1 MSDSKSTDRLVLI
14 SADGH
19 AGGNHE
25 QYRSY
30 LESRYLEAF
39 DAWRQRYSNPFK
51 DLTGGTRNRNWDDE
65 RRLSELEADGVV
77 AEVLFPNT
85 IPPFF
90 PTGAV
95 VARPP
100 TPEDYELRL
109 AGIRA
114 HNRWLAD
121 WCAGQA
127 DRRSGI
133 GQIFL
138 NNLDDAIADVS
149 WCHEHGLRGGVLV
162 QPVPDDMKHI
172 KPLYA
177 PDHDPL
183 WAVCEEMGVV
193 VNTHSGGAGMP
204 DYGPYEA
211 AGILWITETTFFS
224 RRPLTQM
231 LVSGVFERFPRLR
244 FVLTEQGASWIG
256 PLLAQLDS
264 YHGQMKSV
272 GRIGELKY
280 DPDQV
285 LPLKPSEYFRRNCWV
300 GVSFPSPGEAA
311 ARTEIGVDRFMW
323 GSDYPHD
330 ESTYP
335 NTREGLRRA
344 FAGTP
349 RDELQQILGGNAAS
363 VYGFDL
369 ARLSPIAE
377 RVGPTYG
384 ELSEPYDGVPE
395 GNRSPAFT
403 RA

>member
-1 MSDSKSTDRLVLI
+1 VSNEDNGDRLVLI

-25 QYRSY
+25 QYRGY
-30 LESRYLEAF
+30 LEERYLEAF
-39 DAWRQRYSNPFK
+39 DAWRGQYTNPFK
-51 DLTGGTRNRNWDDE
+51 DLTGGTRNRNWDDD
-65 RRLSELEADGVV
+65 RRIAELESDGVV

-121 WCAGQA
+121 WCHGQA
-127 DRRSGI
+127 DRRAGI

-138 NNLDDAIADVS
+138 NNVEDAVADVR

-172 KPLYA
+172 EPLYSPA
-177 PDHDPL
+177 YDPI
-183 WAVCEEMGVV
+183 WAVCQELGVV

-204 DYGPYEA
+204 DYGRYDA
-211 AGILWITETTFFS
+211 AGLLWIVETPFFS

-231 LVSGVFERFPRLR
+231 IVGGAFERFPDLR

-256 PLLAQLDS
+256 PLLLQLDS
-264 YHGQMKSV
+264 YHGQMKKV

-280 DPDQV
+280 DADQV
-285 LPLKPSEYFRRNCWV
+285 LPLKPSEYFARNCWV

-311 ARTEIGVDRFMW
+311 ARYDIGLDRFMW

-330 ESTYP
+330 ESSYP

-344 FAGTP
+344 FAGTD
-349 RDELQQILGGNAAS
+349 RAELQKVLGENAAG
-363 VYGFDL
+363 VYGFDME
-369 ARLSPIAE
+369 RLRPLAE
-377 RVGPTYG
+377 RVGPTYS
-384 ELSEPYDGVPE
+384 ELSEPYTGIPE

>member
-1 MSDSKSTDRLVLI
+1 MNENRTADRLILI

-30 LESRYLEAF
+30 LESKYLDEF
-39 DAWRQRYSNPFK
+39 DAWRSRYSNPFK

-65 RRLSELEADGVV
+65 RRLAELEADGVV

-90 PTGAV
+90 PTGAI

-100 TPEDYELRL
+100 GPEDYELRL
-109 AGIRA
+109 AGVRA

-127 DRRSGI
+127 DRRAGI

-138 NNLDDAIADVS
+138 NNLDDAIADVR

-172 KPLYA
+172 RPLYA
-177 PDHDPL
+177 RDHDPL
-183 WAVCEEMGVV
+183 WAVCEELGVV

-211 AGILWITETTFFS
+211 AGILWIAETTFFS

-231 LVSGVFERFPRLR
+231 LVSGVFERFPALR

-280 DPDQV
+280 DSDRV
-285 LPLKPSEYFRRNCWV
+285 LPLKPSEYFKRNCWV

-311 ARTEIGVDRFMW
+311 SREDIGVDRFMW

-335 NTREGLRRA
+335 DTREGLRRS
-344 FAGTP
+344 FSGTP
-349 RDELQQILGGNAAS
+349 KDELQQVLAGNAAAL
-363 VYGFDL
+363 YGFDL
-369 ARLSPIAE
+369 ERLGPIAE
-377 RVGPTYG
+377 RVGPTYE
-384 ELSEPYDGVPE
+384 ELSVPYEGRPE
-395 GNRSPAFT
+395 GNRSPAFY
-403 RA
+403 RH

>member
-1 MSDSKSTDRLVLI
+1 MPLLRV
-14 SADGH
+14 
-19 AGGNHE
+19 
-25 QYRSY
+25 
-30 LESRYLEAF
+30 
-39 DAWRQRYSNPFK
+39 
-51 DLTGGTRNRNWDDE
+51 
-65 RRLSELEADGVV
+65 
-77 AEVLFPNT
+77 
-85 IPPFF
+85 PP
-90 PTGAV
+90 G
-95 VARPP
+95 
-100 TPEDYELRL
+100 PEDYELRL
-109 AGIRA
+109 AGVRA

-127 DRRSGI
+127 DRRAGI

-138 NNLDDAIADVS
+138 NNLDDAIADVR

-183 WAVCEEMGVV
+183 WAVCEELGVV

-211 AGILWITETTFFS
+211 AGILWIAETTFFS

-231 LVSGVFERFPRLR
+231 LVGGVFERFPALR

-280 DPDQV
+280 DSDRV
-285 LPLKPSEYFRRNCWV
+285 LPLKPSEYFKRNCWV
-300 GVSFPSPGEAA
+300 GVSFPSPVEAA
-311 ARTEIGVDRFMW
+311 SREDIGVDRFMW

-335 NTREGLRRA
+335 HTREGLRRA

-349 RDELQQILGGNAAS
+349 KDELQQILGGNAAK
-363 VYGFDL
+363 VYDFDI
-369 ARLSPIAE
+369 ARLSPLAQ
-377 RVGPTYG
+377 RVGPTFE
-384 ELSEPYDGVPE
+384 ELSEPFVGIPE